1 MKQFSFLFLKSSS
14 PLLCRHTVFKFFLI
28 PMSLIDE
35 FELKEIKNNI
45 SIYKVQ
51 KKLKGLLKIN
61 MNNFFHKK

>member
-1 MKQFSFLFLKSSS
+1 
-14 PLLCRHTVFKFFLI
+14 
-28 PMSLIDE
+28 MSLIDE